1 MSQIMPSRQLAK
13 VSELMDVSAVNASE
27 TKQVF
32 WDPKLQ
38 GGGAEDFADILNDQ
52 QEPVD
57 PAPDKA
63 VDAREEDYREDDN
76 ARQDNS
82 DEPAEKEA
90 SDKEP
95 EVATEQAAY
104 IAVPVTDPK
113 TTTTSVVSGNTGEN
127 AQTVTQNPSANNSAS
142 QQVAQQNTAS
152 TQPAQALNTQEANK
166 VASPV
171 QQDAAKTSPIASENA
186 KPTTVAEAQKVS
198 QSSAVVQQ
206 VATQQPTR
214 TVAASKTETA
224 DNLNQTVVKQ
234 GSGENTATSGLQ
246 TEAQMKKGQ
255 PSTLETLRAEE
266 MAKLSEKDSLSAKIS
281 EMLNASSGKISV
293 SAKATASQG
302 TGNLLSGQ
310 NAVTTQNG
318 LSPAANTATA
328 IETVTQ
334 ATQQAETPLNI
345 GGQAAQAPLQAVAEP
360 VAHSTASAPGTAV
373 QGVDATSSNSASQAA
388 ASNKA
393 AAQHGAPAEQVSK
406 QITAAVKDGVD
417 RIKVQLNPAELGRVD
432 IKMEI
437 AGDGKI
443 MAVIAAENQDTLDL
457 LQQDS
462 KLLEKALQD
471 AGFDADGD
479 SLNFSLNQ
487 GEQDAENLQTAS
499 GDADLLSEQDT
510 SEDEG
515 ANPAP
520 LYSTNHSSSGGLD
533 IAV

>member
-1 MSQIMPSRQLAK
+1 
-13 VSELMDVSAVNASE
+13 MDVSAVSASE

-38 GGGAEDFADILNDQ
+38 GGETEDFADILSDQ

-57 PAPDKA
+57 PASEKA
-63 VDAREEDYREDDN
+63 ADSHEDDYRDDDN
-76 ARQDNS
+76 AREDNS
-82 DEPAEKEA
+82 EEPVEKEA
-90 SDKEP
+90 ADKEP
-95 EVATEQAAY
+95 EVATDQVAYNAA
-104 IAVPVTDPK
+104 PVSDSK
-113 TTTTSVVSGNTGEN
+113 ASTTPVVSDQTGNS
-127 AQTVTQNPSANNSAS
+127 AQVATQTSSNNSGGS
-142 QQVAQQNTAS
+142 NQTTQQNTVGN
-152 TQPAQALNTQEANK
+152 QPAQAVNTQETNRAALPVTEDASK
-166 VASPV
+166 AKSVA
-171 QQDAAKTSPIASENA
+171 TENT
-186 KPTTVAEAQKVS
+186 KPSAVSDVQKVS
-198 QSSAVVQQ
+198 QSSAIVQQ
-206 VATQQPTR
+206 AASQQPAKVTS
-214 TVAASKTETA
+214 TGKAEASDTLKQAT
-224 DNLNQTVVKQ
+224 VKQ
-234 GSGENTATSGLQ
+234 RFGEATNASSSQSESLEVKGRPTA
-246 TEAQMKKGQ
+246 
-255 PSTLETLRAEE
+255 LETLRAEE

-293 SAKATASQG
+293 AAKTSASQG
-302 TGNLLSGQ
+302 SASLLSGQ
-310 NAVTTQNG
+310 NTVATQNS
-318 LSPAANTATA
+318 LPQAANTATA

-345 GGQAAQAPLQAVAEP
+345 GGQSAQAPLQAVADP
-360 VAHSTASAPGTAV
+360 NVSSTTSAPGASV

-388 ASNKA
+388 SSNKA
-393 AAQHGAPAEQVSK
+393 AAQSGAPAEQVSK

-487 GEQDAENLQTAS
+487 GEQDAENMQTAS
-499 GDADLLSEQDT
+499 GDTD
-510 SEDEG
+510 
-515 ANPAP
+515 P
-520 LYSTNHSSSGGLD
+520 LYEQGASEEDSANSPPIYSSNHSSSGGLD